1 MTDYLA
7 NASDEIMGQRIFFSV
22 GEPSGDLHAANLIQC
37 LKRNDPTTRVRGFGG
52 SKMIQA
58 GLDLDFD
65 LTSMAVVGITEVLP
79 KLREFFRIADIAE
92 GCFKRGEVDGVVLV
106 DFPGFNWHI
115 AKRAKKY
122 GLPVFYY
129 LPPQLW
135 AWGGWRV
142 KKMKRYVD
150 RVFCN
155 LPFEKEW
162 FEDRGVSTTYVG
174 HPFFDSIANTPLDSK
189 FIARWRD
196 SGRLQVAVLPGSREH
211 EVHRIWPMQLQII
224 RQLAHEFPEVEF
236 LAATLKD
243 SHALWCQSQ
252 LSASDQGLP
261 IHIFSSK
268 TSEILELCDCTLMKS
283 GSVSLE
289 VMARG
294 KPAAVMYHV
303 SDLTYAI
310 GKMLVKCQYMSLPNL
325 MAQAPLMPEFLSHGA
340 IHSRSSRR
348 SIEAITQEMVKLL
361 GDPQYRQLQ
370 RQRLREL
377 ASLTAKSGATQ
388 AVAQNILTDLQPRL
402 ELRRRNRLEM
412 TPVEV
417 SPVDAS
423 PVGASPFAGNA
434 TDSRRAKAA

>member
-1 MTDYLA
+1 
-7 NASDEIMGQRIFFSV
+7 
-22 GEPSGDLHAANLIQC
+22 
-37 LKRNDPTTRVRGFGG
+37 
-52 SKMIQA
+52 
-58 GLDLDFD
+58 
-65 LTSMAVVGITEVLP
+65 
-79 KLREFFRIADIAE
+79 
-92 GCFKRGEVDGVVLV
+92 
-106 DFPGFNWHI
+106 
-115 AKRAKKY
+115 
-122 GLPVFYY
+122 
-129 LPPQLW
+129 
-135 AWGGWRV
+135 
-142 KKMKRYVD
+142 MKRYVD

-303 SDLTYAI
+303 SDMTYAI

-388 AVAQNILTDLQPRL
+388 TVAQNILTDLQPRL

-412 TPVEV
+412 TPVDAN
-417 SPVDAS
+417 PVDAN
-423 PVGASPFAGNA
+423 PFGGNA
-434 TDSRRAKAA
+434 ADSRRAKAA

>member
-7 NASDEIMGQRIFFSV
+7 NASDDIMGQRIFFSV

-37 LKRNDPTTRVRGFGG
+37 LKRIDPTTRVRGFGG

-303 SDLTYAI
+303 SDMTYAI

-388 AVAQNILTDLQPRL
+388 TVAQNILTDLQPRL

-412 TPVEV
+412 TPV
-417 SPVDAS
+417 DAN
-423 PVGASPFAGNA
+423 PFGGNA
-434 TDSRRAKAA
+434 ADSRRAKAA

>member
-303 SDLTYAI
+303 SDMTYAI

-388 AVAQNILTDLQPRL
+388 TVAQNILTDLQPRL

-412 TPVEV
+412 TPVE
-417 SPVDAS
+417 
-423 PVGASPFAGNA
+423 ASPFAGNA
-434 TDSRRAKAA
+434 TDSRRARAA

>member
-211 EVHRIWPMQLQII
+211 EVRRIWPMQLQII

-303 SDLTYAI
+303 SDMTYAI

-388 AVAQNILTDLQPRL
+388 TVAQNILTDLQPRL

-412 TPVEV
+412 TPV
-417 SPVDAS
+417 DAN
-423 PVGASPFAGNA
+423 PFGGNA
-434 TDSRRAKAA
+434 ADSRRAKAA

>member
-1 MTDYLA
+1 MQVRFGRKTQGVSVGSTIEFMTENFA
-7 NASDEIMGQRIFFSV
+7 NTIDETMGQRIFFSV
-22 GEPSGDLHAANLIQC
+22 GEPSGDLHAASLIQC
-37 LKRNDPTTRVRGFGG
+37 MRTMDPSTRVRGFGG
-52 SKMIQA
+52 SRMIQA

-65 LTSMAVVGITEVLP
+65 LTSMAVVGISEVLP
-79 KLREFFRIADIAE
+79 KLKEFFRIADIAE
-92 GCFKRGEVDGVVLV
+92 GCFRRGEVDGVVLV

-162 FEDRGVSTTYVG
+162 FDARGVDTTYVG
-174 HPFFDSIANTPLDSK
+174 HPFFDAIANAPMDTK
-189 FIARWRD
+189 FITRWRD

-236 LAATLKD
+236 LTATLKD

-252 LSASDQGLP
+252 LSASDQRLP
-261 IHIFSSK
+261 IHIFSGK

-289 VMARG
+289 VMARS

-303 SDLTYAI
+303 SNLTYAI
-310 GKMLVKCQYMSLPNL
+310 GKLL
-325 MAQAPLMPEFLSHGA
+325 E
-340 IHSRSSRR
+340 
-348 SIEAITQEMVKLL
+348 EITQEMVRLL

-377 ASLTAKSGATQ
+377 ASRTAKTGATQ
-388 AVAQNILTDLQPRL
+388 AVAQHILTDLQPRL

-412 TPVEV
+412 TPVGSETNQ
-417 SPVDAS
+417 SSTSQPQ
-423 PVGASPFAGNA
+423 
-434 TDSRRAKAA
+434 RRKAA

>member
-252 LSASDQGLP
+252 LSA
-261 IHIFSSK
+261 
-268 TSEILELCDCTLMKS
+268 
-283 GSVSLE
+283 
-289 VMARG
+289 
-294 KPAAVMYHV
+294 
-303 SDLTYAI
+303 
-310 GKMLVKCQYMSLPNL
+310 
-325 MAQAPLMPEFLSHGA
+325 
-340 IHSRSSRR
+340 
-348 SIEAITQEMVKLL
+348 
-361 GDPQYRQLQ
+361 
-370 RQRLREL
+370 
-377 ASLTAKSGATQ
+377 
-388 AVAQNILTDLQPRL
+388 
-402 ELRRRNRLEM
+402 
-412 TPVEV
+412 
-417 SPVDAS
+417 
-423 PVGASPFAGNA
+423 
-434 TDSRRAKAA
+434 